1 MVANTLRIS
10 LKISKIQMVTNEL
23 KSKKTHA
30 SKLSKRLVKIKWLLN
45 CNKL

>member
-1 MVANTLRIS
+1 MAASTLRIS
-10 LKISKIQMVTNEL
+10 LKISRTLMAISEL